1 MLEEQD
7 KMSSIK
13 EEASKINSFGNIP
26 LYVLTA
32 TDKKRYDSFIKDD
45 KLKLEMINSWDKMQ
59 SDFLLLSTK
68 SKQIFVPNSGH
79 YINQEQPKAIENV
92 INNMVNNLTYPSKF

>member
-1 MLEEQD
+1 MVNQGLPGGFLKFANTFGLARLMFKSMFPNDKQYEYQNSIMPALLYKSAYAVLEEQD

-45 KLKLEMINSWDKMQ
+45 K
-59 SDFLLLSTK
+59 FL
-68 SKQIFVPNSGH
+68 G
-79 YINQEQPKAIENV
+79 
-92 INNMVNNLTYPSKF
+92 